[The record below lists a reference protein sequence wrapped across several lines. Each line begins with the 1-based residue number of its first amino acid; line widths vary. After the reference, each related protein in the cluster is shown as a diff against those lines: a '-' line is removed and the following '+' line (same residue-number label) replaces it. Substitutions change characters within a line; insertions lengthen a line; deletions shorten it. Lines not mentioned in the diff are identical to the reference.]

1 MQLELYR
8 PRALRVA
15 RRADPEAEQGTLPVQ
30 CRELNAAWLD
40 EPMVRVVPPRG
51 ALEDKLVEL
60 HALRGAGLGRRGPY
74 AAWPA
79 HASPSLGLSS

>member
-1 MQLELYR
+1 MRPELFR
-8 PRALRVA
+8 LRALRVA
-15 RRADPEAEQGTLPVQ
+15 HRADLKRNKEHSLVQ

-60 HALRGAGLGRRGPY
+60 HALRGVGLGCRGP
-74 AAWPA
+74 
-79 HASPSLGLSS
+79 